1 MAKKKQEQ
9 QEQSQDEHVMAILDK
24 RTNKTAVVSKMNEQD
39 GSLEIVPPDK
49 KNSSSFLKLDRTSPL
64 ELFFTNFKNQYE
76 NPTSFSFFLVP
87 LLLLEKTL
95 NAVVQ
100 IRKGEDPGVEGKKLV
115 ENSEL
120 NDEGRIAKLARRY
133 KFDEHQLPWKEL
145 AALGVDKQ
153 LLFDN
158 HCMGEMLKGRIT
170 SMAFPISKEVNGEK
184 KDMGE
189 ACFLCV
195 KGEDGKVQLK
205 TLSRLDKPQYDLPT
219 YKGVFTDE
227 EKQSLKDTGTLGAIK
242 EMKDTHTGT
251 VCNCYVSFHEPS
263 NRIITMPVDAIKIPD
278 YIYGKRLDDK
288 QKQILASGGRLPIN
302 DIQRKND
309 TLLSGVAFVDPR
321 IMDIAFKQSGEQ
333 LKVNDTIMGA
343 KITPEQKKML
353 QNHEMVFVENMRYK
367 GRVFSDDVRFSN
379 KSNQLLIGRNA
390 REYKPTIDSKKND
403 KKKEVKQQA
412 PRHVASVK
420 AQSKKEP
427 FSHVTGRLF
436 MFTSD
441 IYPALF
447 YGSRVYV

>member
-87 LLLLEKTL
+87 LVLLEKTL

-100 IRKGEDPGVEGKKLV
+100 IRKGEDPGVEGK
-115 ENSEL
+115 
-120 NDEGRIAKLARRY
+120 KLARRY

-205 TLSRLDKPQYDLPT
+205 TLSRLDKPQYDLPA

-343 KITPEQKKML
+343 KISPEQKKML

-420 AQSKKEP
+420 AQSKK
-427 FSHVTGRLF
+427 SLSV
-436 MFTSD
+436 M
-441 IYPALF
+441 
-447 YGSRVYV
+447 

>member
-1 MAKKKQEQ
+1 MA
-9 QEQSQDEHVMAILDK
+9 VLDK

-49 KNSSSFLKLDRTSPL
+49 KNNNSFLKLDRTSPL
-64 ELFFTNFKNQYE
+64 ELFFTNFKNQYN
-76 NPTSFSFFLVP
+76 NPTSFSFFLIP
-87 LLLLEKTL
+87 LAVLEKTL
-95 NAVVQ
+95 NAVIQ
-100 IRKGEDPGVEGKKLV
+100 IRKGEDPGPEGKKLV

-145 AALGVDKQ
+145 SALGVDKQ
-153 LLFDN
+153 LLFEN

-170 SMAFPISKEVNGEK
+170 STAFPISKEVNGVK
-184 KDMGE
+184 QDMGE

-205 TLSRLDKPQYDLPT
+205 TLGRLDKPQYDLPA

-227 EKQSLKDTGTLGAIK
+227 EKQKLQDIGTLGGIK
-242 EMKDTHTGT
+242 EMKDTYTGK
-251 VCNCYVSFHEPS
+251 VCNCYVAFHEPS

-288 QKQILASGGRLPIN
+288 QKQVLSSGGQLSIN

-321 IMDIAFKQSGEQ
+321 IMDIAFKQAGEQ

-343 KITPEQKKML
+343 RITPEQKKML
-353 QNHEMVFVENMRYK
+353 ENHEMVYIENMRYK
-367 GRVFSDDVRFSN
+367 GRTFSDDVRFSN
-379 KSNQLLIGRNA
+379 KSNNLLIGKNA
-390 REYKPTIDSKKND
+390 REYKPNLENRKQDQKKESKQTARHAASFTPKPKKNSFS
-403 KKKEVKQQA
+403 
-412 PRHVASVK
+412 VA
-420 AQSKKEP
+420 
-427 FSHVTGRLF
+427 
-436 MFTSD
+436 
-441 IYPALF
+441 
-447 YGSRVYV
+447 

>member
-87 LLLLEKTL
+87 LVLLEKTL

-205 TLSRLDKPQYDLPT
+205 TLSRLDKPQYDLPA

-242 EMKDTHTGT
+242 EMKDTIRERSATVMYPFMNRATVSLPYPWMPSRYPIISTGKGWMT
-251 VCNCYVSFHEPS
+251 NRSKSLRQEAGFPS
-263 NRIITMPVDAIKIPD
+263 TTYSAKTIRCFPVWPSSI
-278 YIYGKRLDDK
+278 
-288 QKQILASGGRLPIN
+288 
-302 DIQRKND
+302 
-309 TLLSGVAFVDPR
+309 
-321 IMDIAFKQSGEQ
+321 
-333 LKVNDTIMGA
+333 
-343 KITPEQKKML
+343 
-353 QNHEMVFVENMRYK
+353 
-367 GRVFSDDVRFSN
+367 
-379 KSNQLLIGRNA
+379 
-390 REYKPTIDSKKND
+390 RE
-403 KKKEVKQQA
+403 
-412 PRHVASVK
+412 
-420 AQSKKEP
+420 
-427 FSHVTGRLF
+427 
-436 MFTSD
+436 
-441 IYPALF
+441 
-447 YGSRVYV
+447 

>member
-49 KNSSSFLKLDRTSPL
+49 KNNGSFLKLDRTTPL

-87 LLLLEKTL
+87 LVLLEKTL

-100 IRKGEDPGVEGKKLV
+100 IRKGEDPGAEGKKLV

-145 AALGVDKQ
+145 SALGIDKQ

-170 SMAFPISKEVNGEK
+170 SKAFPITKEINGEK

-205 TLSRLDKPQYDLPT
+205 TLSRLDKPQYDLPA

-227 EKQSLKDTGTLGAIK
+227 EKQTLKDTGTLGAIK

-288 QKQILASGGRLPIN
+288 QKQILVSGGRLPIN

-343 KITPEQKKML
+343 KITPEQKK
-353 QNHEMVFVENMRYK
+353 
-367 GRVFSDDVRFSN
+367 D
-379 KSNQLLIGRNA
+379 
-390 REYKPTIDSKKND
+390 
-403 KKKEVKQQA
+403 A
-412 PRHVASVK
+412 P
-420 AQSKKEP
+420 EP
-427 FSHVTGRLF
+427 
-436 MFTSD
+436 
-441 IYPALF
+441 
-447 YGSRVYV
+447 

>member
-1 MAKKKQEQ
+1 
-9 QEQSQDEHVMAILDK
+9 MAILDK

-49 KNSSSFLKLDRTSPL
+49 KNNGSFLKLDRTTPL

-87 LLLLEKTL
+87 LVLLEKTL

-100 IRKGEDPGVEGKKLV
+100 IRKGEDPGAEGKKLV

-133 KFDEHQLPWKEL
+133 KFDEYQLPWKEL
-145 AALGVDKQ
+145 SALGIDKQ

-170 SMAFPISKEVNGEK
+170 SKAFPITKEINGEK

-205 TLSRLDKPQYDLPT
+205 TLSRLDKPQYDLPA

-227 EKQSLKDTGTLGAIK
+227 EKQTLKNTGTLGAIK

-288 QKQILASGGRLPIN
+288 QKQILVSGGRLPIN

-353 QNHEMVFVENMRYK
+353 QNHEMVFIENMRYN

-390 REYKPTIDSKKND
+390 REYKPAIDSKKND

-412 PRHVASVK
+412 PHHVASVK
-420 AQSKKEP
+420 ARSKK
-427 FSHVTGRLF
+427 SLSV
-436 MFTSD
+436 
-441 IYPALF
+441 
-447 YGSRVYV
+447 

>member
-1 MAKKKQEQ
+1 MAKKKQE

-64 ELFFTNFKNQYE
+64 ELFFTNFKNQYN

-87 LLLLEKTL
+87 LVLLEKTP

-100 IRKGEDPGVEGKKLV
+100 IRKGEDPGAEGKKLV

-145 AALGVDKQ
+145 GALGIDKQ
-153 LLFDN
+153 ILFDN
-158 HCMGEMLKGRIT
+158 QCMGEMLKGRIT
-170 SMAFPISKEVNGEK
+170 SKAFPITKEVNGEK

-205 TLSRLDKPQYDLPT
+205 TLSRLDKPQYDQPA

-227 EKQSLKDTGTLGAIK
+227 EKQSLKDTGTLGAVK

-288 QKQILASGGRLPIN
+288 QKQILASGGQLPIN

-390 REYKPTIDSKKND
+390 REYKPTVEGRKND

-420 AQSKKEP
+420 AQSKK
-427 FSHVTGRLF
+427 SLSV
-436 MFTSD
+436 M
-441 IYPALF
+441 
-447 YGSRVYV
+447 

>member
-64 ELFFTNFKNQYE
+64 ELFFTNFKNQYD

-87 LLLLEKTL
+87 LVLLEKTL

-145 AALGVDKQ
+145 SALGIDKQ

-170 SMAFPISKEVNGEK
+170 SKAFPITKEVNGEK

-205 TLSRLDKPQYDLPT
+205 TLSRLDKPQYDLPA

-227 EKQSLKDTGTLGAIK
+227 EKQSLKDSGTLGAVK

-288 QKQILASGGRLPIN
+288 QKQILASAGRLPIN

-390 REYKPTIDSKKND
+390 REYKPTIEGRKND

-420 AQSKKEP
+420 AQSKK
-427 FSHVTGRLF
+427 SLSV
-436 MFTSD
+436 M
-441 IYPALF
+441 
-447 YGSRVYV
+447 